1 MIRRIVP
8 DRLLIV
14 TAIGGLLP
22 LGAAYWWPLELL
34 SHFRVQ
40 YVVLAAVAMLLAFAS
55 RQRLPGSLLAVA
67 VAINGWPLVPYLPQP
82 ARAAMA
88 ESPLEFNVMSLNVKS
103 DNEAHTEIVDG
114 IRAAGP
120 DLIAVLELTHELDTA
135 LLELADEY
143 PHRQTLPGFG
153 NFGIGVL
160 SRYPLLRSES
170 FMLGDTPAIDSIV
183 GLPAGPLRFIAV
195 HLVPPMGGSLAAERN
210 RQLAELASLAASGEQ
225 RLLVC
230 GDFNLTPYSPFFGR
244 FAATANLTDTRLGK
258 GFDISWPAFMPLLG
272 IPIDHCLTRGPL
284 AAGSVSRLERIG
296 SDHYPV
302 QISISWLNDR

>member
-1 MIRRIVP
+1 LIRRIVA

-40 YVVLAAVAMLLAFAS
+40 YVVLAAASMLLAFAC
-55 RQRLPGSLLAVA
+55 RQRIPGSLLAVA
-67 VAINGWPLVPYLPQP
+67 VAINCWPLVPYLPRPAQA
-82 ARAAMA
+82 ARAG
-88 ESPLEFNVMSLNVKS
+88 SPLEFDVMTLNVNS

-120 DLIAVLELTHELDTA
+120 DLIAVLELTHELDAA
-135 LLELADEY
+135 LLALADEY
-143 PHRQTLPGFG
+143 PYRHTTPGFG

-170 FMLGDTPAIDSIV
+170 FALGDTPAIDSIV
-183 GLPAGPLRFIAV
+183 ALPAGPLRFIAA
-195 HLVPPMGGSLAAERN
+195 HLVPPMGSSLAAERN
-210 RQLAELASLAASGEQ
+210 RQLAELASRAAAAEQ
-225 RLLVC
+225 RLVVC

-244 FAATANLTDTRLGK
+244 FAATADLTDPRLGK
-258 GFDISWPAFMPLLG
+258 GFAISWPAFMPLLG

-284 AAGSVSRLERIG
+284 ATGSVSRLERTG

-302 QISISWLNDR
+302 QLSISWLDDR